1 MSLEMGISLLLAVLH
16 PCLENKH
23 TKLTL
28 CGSTMKT
35 WPWCCCTGRQGNQ
48 QLSAASNSNR
58 EDTRKDQSCGLCLKD
73 EKDCID
79 KQEVHQP
86 VLKLA
91 PMSIPTLG
99 SMPILKQE
107 KSGKIWCHL
116 WWFENGLCL
125 DQDGRTVWEGS
136 GGVAYWRR
144 LVTGGGAFKFQKTGT
159 FPVMPS
165 LTQSTCR
172 LGHRLSATPPG
183 TINSNCWKQLPQL
196 NVFLL

>member
-1 MSLEMGISLLLAVLH
+1 MRRHIGNYIIWGGERWYRCLKSIIVPDWMSLEMGISLLLAVLH

-99 SMPILKQE
+99 SMPILKLE
-107 KSGKIWCHL
+107 KSGAICG
-116 WWFENGLCL
+116 GLKMASAWTKMVEL
-125 DQDGRTVWEGS
+125 FGKDREVWPI
-136 GGVAYWRR
+136 
-144 LVTGGGAFKFQKTGT
+144 GGGW
-159 FPVMPS
+159 S
-165 LTQSTCR
+165 LGMGLLSFRR
-172 LGHRLSATPPG
+172 LGHSQWCPPWP
-183 TINSNCWKQLPQL
+183 N
-196 NVFLL
+196 LLAD